1 MFTGEFSVSMVPS
14 SASGRLLEAVPY
26 VYSLLPPLCCST
38 SFAESREGSFC
49 TYMDV
54 PELHQQHRQPEKW
67 KIVCFPPSPPMS
79 VLIPTTSWT
88 IVTSTFSH
96 QDIGHIFLNMFT
108 FYFLGRYLLEGLGN
122 RQFLFL
128 YLGGMSLHVPEG
140 PSHLLPKVASSPAS
154 HRWHMPISSNTVT
167 DLLMAQAVRFELSIQ
182 SNHNFIQ
189 VPYILPSL
197 SLDVLPQE

>member
-1 MFTGEFSVSMVPS
+1 MFTGEFSVLMAPS
-14 SASGRLLEAVPY
+14 SASGRLPKVAPC
-26 VYSLLPPLCCST
+26 VYSFLPPLCCST

-67 KIVCFPPSPPMS
+67 KIVRFPPSPPMP

-96 QDIGHIFLNMFT
+96 QNIGHIFLNMFT

-128 YLGGMSLHVPEG
+128 YLGGMSLHVTG
-140 PSHLLPKVASSPAS
+140 DPSHPLSKVASSPAS

-167 DLLMAQAVRFELSIQ
+167 DLLMAQAVCFDLFIQ
-182 SNHNFIQ
+182 PNSNFI
-189 VPYILPSL
+189 
-197 SLDVLPQE
+197 